1 MSTSLSYASILDSLS
16 ASYKLESGRRPKSA
30 KNATVSFQEHEQ
42 SDLMDAIPQNEPDVE
57 LSRPQRPD
65 EYTSGLS
72 TSDAGLIPVGEPR
85 RSQGSASLPPAPLS
99 VVQSTAQYSIVQT
112 GQQPP
117 SQSFITA
124 ASLGHST
131 GASSGM
137 SSHSSSNGGQRA
149 STSALSSGQNG
160 IFIMGLDEAMHTFR
174 RMILD
179 AYTQGVGESV
189 EHEVALLSKDNSILR
204 EKLAHAEQDLAKLQQ
219 EYKALKA
226 LEVHK
231 TECCERMS
239 DLISHLKQ
247 EKRDA
252 LMLHRLLLRWKRNAR
267 LEASHSH
274 VISTMDDLR
283 RGRMIRNAL
292 THWRLMCYKKR
303 YMRVFEDA
311 HDAVAKVR
319 EERELYF
326 KEERERYKQEI
337 ELLQAERND
346 YLVKE
351 KGLKDQMKQA
361 FLRGINALTDEA
373 TTALD
378 HDGTLRGALQGIVS
392 TVDNVMGSN
401 VLNDARKQTILSE
414 QVTIAKTDCDYQ
426 DFLAGTEY
434 ESTSNGA
441 VGGPINHEAFLYT
454 KGGAPLAPGYGN
466 AANSSETFT
475 GFLDDEPTAQ
485 GISCNYYVDESPMNI
500 NIVQHGVNP
509 GQLRAQ
515 PIRRQEAAGVTDPS
529 NVRPP
534 YMKHVKTSRGP
545 VSVSTA
551 PTSGALG
558 GGPPGEASSKFQMSD
573 CLSKRLRS
581 INSMTE
587 RRDNISTAMY
597 HENLSSVK
605 NRVSVSRN

>member
-1 MSTSLSYASILDSLS
+1 MSTNLSYASILESLS
-16 ASYKLESGRRPKSA
+16 TSYKHECGRRPRSA

-42 SDLMDAIPQNEPDVE
+42 LDLIDPAPQAEPDVE
-57 LSRPQRPD
+57 LSKSQRHD
-65 EYTSGLS
+65 DHSSGLPD
-72 TSDAGLIPVGEPR
+72 SDACLAQVVEPKR
-85 RSQGSASLPPAPLS
+85 NQNSASFPPVPLS
-99 VVQSTAQYSIVQT
+99 ATLSTTQHNISYAS
-112 GQQPP
+112 QQHP
-117 SQSFITA
+117 SQSFITTT
-124 ASLGHST
+124 SLGHST
-131 GASSGM
+131 GAPPGTGT
-137 SSHSSSNGGQRA
+137 HSFSNGTQHA
-149 STSALSSGQNG
+149 STGALPSSQNG
-160 IFIMGLDEAMHTFR
+160 IFIMGLDDAMHTFR
-174 RMILD
+174 RMVLD
-179 AYTQGVGESV
+179 AYAQGVSESV

-204 EKLAHAEQDLAKLQQ
+204 EKLAYTEQELAKLQQ
-219 EYKALKA
+219 EHKALKA

-239 DLISHLKQ
+239 DFISHLKQ

-267 LEASHSH
+267 LEASHNH

-292 THWRLMCYKKR
+292 THWRLICYKKR

-337 ELLQAERND
+337 ELLQAERNE

-378 HDGTLRGALQGIVS
+378 HDGTLRGALQGIVGA
-392 TVDNVMGSN
+392 VDNVIGSN
-401 VLNDARKQTILSE
+401 VTGDTRKQIILSE
-414 QVTIAKTDCDYQ
+414 QIAVAKTDCDYQ
-426 DFLAGTEY
+426 DFLAGAEH
-434 ESTSNGA
+434 EPTSGGTL
-441 VGGPINHEAFLYT
+441 GGPVNHEAFLYT
-454 KGGAPLAPGYGN
+454 KGGIAQVPGCGN
-466 AANSSETFT
+466 PAGSADTFN
-475 GFLDDEPTAQ
+475 GFLDDESTAQ
-485 GISCNYYVDESPMNI
+485 GISCNYYVDDSPMNI

-529 NVRPP
+529 TIRPP

-545 VSVSTA
+545 IPVSAASLSGTA
-551 PTSGALG
+551 GSG
-558 GGPPGEASSKFQMSD
+558 PSGEASSKFQMSD

-605 NRVSVSRN
+605 NRISVSRN

>member
-1 MSTSLSYASILDSLS
+1 MSTNLSYASILESLS
-16 ASYKLESGRRPKSA
+16 TSYKTESSRRPKNA
-30 KNATVSFQEHEQ
+30 KSATVSFQEPEQ
-42 SDLMDAIPQNEPDVE
+42 SDVIDPAPQVKPDVE
-57 LSRPQRPD
+57 LSKLQRYD
-65 EYTSGLS
+65 EYNSGL
-72 TSDAGLIPVGEPR
+72 TASDAYLTSNAEPR
-85 RSQGSASLPPAPLS
+85 RSQGGASLPPVPLS
-99 VVQSTAQYSIVQT
+99 AMQSTIQHSTVHT

-124 ASLGHST
+124 ASLVHST
-131 GASSGM
+131 GAPSGTGA
-137 SSHSSSNGGQRA
+137 SHSFSNGVQPA
-149 STSALSSGQNG
+149 STSALSTGQNG

-174 RMILD
+174 RMVLD
-179 AYTQGVGESV
+179 AYAQGVGESV
-189 EHEVALLSKDNSILR
+189 EHEVALLSKDNAILR
-204 EKLAHAEQDLAKLQQ
+204 EKLAHVEQEMAKLQQ
-219 EYKALKA
+219 EHKALKA
-226 LEVHK
+226 IEVHK

-267 LEASHSH
+267 LEASHNH

-292 THWRLMCYKKR
+292 THWRLICYKKR

-337 ELLQAERND
+337 ELLQAERNE

-378 HDGTLRGALQGIVS
+378 QDGTLRGALQGFIG
-392 TVDNVMGSN
+392 TVDTVMS
-401 VLNDARKQTILSE
+401 DTKRQSIISE
-414 QVTIAKTDCDYQ
+414 QIAVAKTDCDYQ
-426 DFLAGTEY
+426 DVLASSQYEPTSAGT
-434 ESTSNGA
+434 
-441 VGGPINHEAFLYT
+441 VGGPVNHEAFLYT
-454 KGGAPLAPGYGN
+454 KGGTSQAPGYN
-466 AANSSETFT
+466 SAAGSAETFS
-475 GFLDDEPTAQ
+475 GFMDDDPTTQ
-485 GISCNYYVDESPMNI
+485 GISCNYYVDESPMNV
-500 NIVQHGVNP
+500 NIIQHGVNP

-515 PIRRQEAAGVTDPS
+515 PIRRQEATGVTDPS

-534 YMKHVKTSRGP
+534 YMRHVKSSRGP
-545 VSVSTA
+545 APVSAASA
-551 PTSGALG
+551 SGATG
-558 GGPPGEASSKFQMSD
+558 GASSGEVSNKFQMSD

-605 NRVSVSRN
+605 SRVSVSRN

>member
-1 MSTSLSYASILDSLS
+1 MSTSLSYASILESLS
-16 ASYKLESGRRPKSA
+16 TSYKQECGRRPRSA

-42 SDLMDAIPQNEPDVE
+42 FDLIDPVPQAEPDVE
-57 LSRPQRPD
+57 LSRLQKHD
-65 EYTSGLS
+65 EHSSGLHD
-72 TSDAGLIPVGEPR
+72 SDTCLTQVVEPK
-85 RSQGSASLPPAPLS
+85 RSQNSASFPPVPLS
-99 VVQSTAQYSIVQT
+99 AALSTTQHNISYAS
-112 GQQPP
+112 QQHP
-117 SQSFITA
+117 SQSFITTT
-124 ASLGHST
+124 SLGHST
-131 GASSGM
+131 GAPSDTGI
-137 SSHSSSNGGQRA
+137 HSFSNGAQHA
-149 STSALSSGQNG
+149 STSALPSSQNG

-179 AYTQGVGESV
+179 AYAQGVSESV

-204 EKLAHAEQDLAKLQQ
+204 EKLTYAEQEMAKLQQ
-219 EYKALKA
+219 EHKALKA

-239 DLISHLKQ
+239 DFISHLKQ

-267 LEASHSH
+267 LEASHNH
-274 VISTMDDLR
+274 VVNTMDDLR

-292 THWRLMCYKKR
+292 THWRLICYKKR

-337 ELLQAERND
+337 ELLQAERNE

-378 HDGTLRGALQGIVS
+378 HDGTLRGALQGIVGA
-392 TVDNVMGSN
+392 VDNVIGSN
-401 VLNDARKQTILSE
+401 VTGDTRKQTILSE
-414 QVTIAKTDCDYQ
+414 QIAVAKTDCDYQ
-426 DFLAGTEY
+426 DFLAGVEH
-434 ESTSNGA
+434 EPTSGGA
-441 VGGPINHEAFLYT
+441 LGGSVNHEAFLYT
-454 KGGAPLAPGYGN
+454 KGGITQTPGCGN
-466 AANSSETFT
+466 TTSSADTFN
-475 GFLDDEPTAQ
+475 GFLDDEPTMQ
-485 GISCNYYVDESPMNI
+485 GISCNYYVDDSPMNI

-529 NVRPP
+529 TVRPP
-534 YMKHVKTSRGP
+534 YMKHVRTSRGP
-545 VSVSTA
+545 VPVSA
-551 PTSGALG
+551 TSLSGTTG
-558 GGPPGEASSKFQMSD
+558 GGPSGEAPNKFQMSD

-605 NRVSVSRN
+605 NRISVSRN